1 MAQGMAANVPLSRKN
16 ITVFNIPA
24 RHLQLMRSIPTKAL
38 KSTLVGMKQ
47 MENVRGNLE
56 VIKKPL
62 LTREEFFDMLKP
74 HRRHEYI
81 EEELD
86 M

>member
-1 MAQGMAANVPLSRKN
+1 MD
-16 ITVFNIPA
+16 VFNIPA
-24 RHLQLMRSIPTKAL
+24 RHLQLMRSMPSPAL

-47 MENVRGNLE
+47 YVNVRANLE

-62 LTREEFFDMLKP
+62 MKKEEFFEALRP
-74 HRRHEYI
+74 HRRSEFI